1 MYAKLFYVLKAH
13 RKCLFFNLNVS
24 QSSSWI
30 YKSVNSV
37 TTTEECEFVAD
48 HYYLRYDKKQFISY
62 IHYNL
67 SDFNQVQLETWMQ
80 WMKLKKNDFI
90 L

>member
-13 RKCLFFNLNVS
+13 RKSLFFINLNDS
-24 QSSSWI
+24 ASFSI

-37 TTTEECEFVAD
+37 TTTEECEFIAD
-48 HYYLRYDKKQFISY
+48 HYYLKYDKEQFISY

-80 WMKLKKNDFI
+80 WMKLKNEFI